1 MGGIGSATESRK
13 IEPVRRLKLSD
24 AVAAQLERMI
34 TGGSF
39 AVGDKLAPE
48 RVLAEQFGVG
58 RSSMREALRSV
69 ESIGLLRIEH
79 GVGVFVASASKRAP
93 VLDSE
98 SLVVG
103 GYTIPELF
111 EVRLAFEREA
121 GGLAAKRITAQE
133 GAELEALLV
142 RGERAGMTDEE
153 FIEVDAAL
161 HMAIVRATKNALLL
175 RVFQTIQPVFVAY
188 SRRVIELEGRRET
201 AREGHRRIVEAIV
214 GRRAAQARSAVVR
227 HLRDVERDLVRQL
240 AHGEPGSGDR

>member
-1 MGGIGSATESRK
+1 
-13 IEPVRRLKLSD
+13 
-24 AVAAQLERMI
+24 
-34 TGGSF
+34 
-39 AVGDKLAPE
+39 
-48 RVLAEQFGVG
+48 
-58 RSSMREALRSV
+58 
-69 ESIGLLRIEH
+69 
-79 GVGVFVASASKRAP
+79 
-93 VLDSE
+93 
-98 SLVVG
+98 
-103 GYTIPELF
+103 
-111 EVRLAFEREA
+111 
-121 GGLAAKRITAQE
+121 
-133 GAELEALLV
+133 V